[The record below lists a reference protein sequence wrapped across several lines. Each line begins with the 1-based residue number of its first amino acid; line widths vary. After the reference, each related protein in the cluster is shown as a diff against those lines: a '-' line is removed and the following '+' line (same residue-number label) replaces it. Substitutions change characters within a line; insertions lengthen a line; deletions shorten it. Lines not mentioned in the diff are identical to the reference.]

1 MDMDFCMRSSSV
13 WQIVGYALF
22 VLKVLIPVVIII
34 FGIID
39 LVKALTANKDD
50 AINSAAKSILMRV
63 IVGIVIFFVP
73 TIIRTV
79 LRLVNEASPYLSK
92 ASACE
97 ECLLGPMGDKC
108 KGSIS
113 EAKRI
118 REEKHKKQ
126 QEDGGYGEGVAISGC
141 YFCGNTFT
149 WTNNPTLGCEKVY
162 RDLYTDTIVTESMCN
177 EFNNDPKRAGFTN
190 TAQIGAEDDDGGS
203 GSSGSSANKGN
214 VIYLGDS
221 IMYGMCTYK
230 SINKDAGC
238 YYGGG
243 MALPWLNGTFKPTTN
258 DSINSSSPVS
268 EITTLIKN
276 NSSKKYIIAVLMGV
290 NDIAGDNNPESHAQS
305 YVSFYSTLAQNDW
318 KNASIKVI
326 SLNPVSDACVY
337 SVNNDKIN
345 KFNSALENGIS
356 NLRLSNVKF
365 CKTNLKQSDFDY
377 YANDG
382 LHFDKKGRENLYNAI
397 QKCL

>member
-118 REEKHKKQ
+118 REEEHKKQ

-190 TAQIGAEDDDGGS
+190 TAQIGAEDDDEGGAV
-203 GSSGSSANKGN
+203 SSPNGKALDEEELMKAYEKMTTVPTYDDLYKLAQQKYNMSEDAFKVAFGWAIGEAYDRSKNNYGVVDYYLSYLNACIGINKYMG
-214 VIYLGDS
+214 LGLTDAVALAKSIQGAGPYEWYSVDAFKSDVNDAINGGTKYDS
-221 IMYGMCTYK
+221 TFKIMYLAIKYPDENAHDCDGLSNYEP
-230 SINKDAGC
+230 
-238 YYGGG
+238 YGG
-243 MALPWLNGTFKPTTN
+243 
-258 DSINSSSPVS
+258 
-268 EITTLIKN
+268 E
-276 NSSKKYIIAVLMGV
+276 KYYTGGIY
-290 NDIAGDNNPESHAQS
+290 EKT
-305 YVSFYSTLAQNDW
+305 YV
-318 KNASIKVI
+318 IKVW
-326 SLNPVSDACVY
+326 SLWYEGYKHWVTG
-337 SVNNDKIN
+337 
-345 KFNSALENGIS
+345 E
-356 NLRLSNVKF
+356 
-365 CKTNLKQSDFDY
+365 
-377 YANDG
+377 
-382 LHFDKKGRENLYNAI
+382 
-397 QKCL
+397 